1 MQNARLFLKI
11 MMKKIRSAPETGLI
25 LSMLIFGT
33 IGIFRK
39 YIDLPSG
46 FIAFA
51 RGLVGSIF
59 LILLLALRKQERKKI
74 KKKKLLPLF
83 ISGIFLGFNWI
94 LLFEAYR
101 YTSVAAATLAYYMA
115 PVIIIFA
122 AAFLFREKLTLQKV
136 LCSAAALIGM
146 ALVSGIFDAGF
157 SGSRELIG
165 IGFGLAAAVLYASV
179 VLMNKKLG
187 DIPAYEKTI
196 LQLASA
202 AVVILPYS
210 LLTENISAASFDLG
224 QIGMLVLVGIL
235 HTGIAYALYFG
246 SLEKV
251 SAQNAAILSYIDPIS
266 AVLLS
271 AFFLGEPMGTMQ
283 IIGAVLVLGASILI
297 DNPIKK
303 RK

>member
-1 MQNARLFLKI
+1 
-11 MMKKIRSAPETGLI
+11 MKKIRSAPETGLI

-59 LILLLALRKQERKKI
+59 LVLLLALRKQKRKTI

-224 QIGMLVLVGIL
+224 QIGMLILVGIL

-271 AFFLGEPMGTMQ
+271 AFFLGEAMGTMQ

>member
-1 MQNARLFLKI
+1 

-59 LILLLALRKQERKKI
+59 LVLLLTLRKQKRKTI
-74 KKKKLLPLF
+74 EKKKLLPLF
-83 ISGIFLGFNWI
+83 VSGIFLGFNWI

-122 AAFLFREKLTLQKV
+122 AAFLFREKLTLQKI

-157 SGSRELIG
+157 SGSKELIG

-210 LLTENISAASFDLG
+210 LFTENISAASFDLG

-271 AFFLGEPMGTMQ
+271 AFFLGEAMGTMQ

>member
-1 MQNARLFLKI
+1 

-59 LILLLALRKQERKKI
+59 LVLLLALRKQERKKI
-74 KKKKLLPLF
+74 EKKKLLPLF

-122 AAFLFREKLTLQKV
+122 AAFLFREKLTLQKI

-210 LLTENISAASFDLG
+210 LLTENISTANFDLG

-251 SAQNAAILSYIDPIS
+251 SAQSAAILSYIDPIS

-297 DNPIKK
+297 DNPIRK

>member
-1 MQNARLFLKI
+1 

-51 RGLVGSIF
+51 RGLVGAIF
-59 LILLLALRKQERKKI
+59 LMLLLALRKQKRKTI
-74 KKKKLLPLF
+74 EKKKLLPLF

-157 SGSRELIG
+157 SGSKELIG

-224 QIGMLVLVGIL
+224 QIGMLILVGIL

-271 AFFLGEPMGTMQ
+271 AFFLGEAMGTMQ